1 MTVAIAASFNIFGPP
16 TREGITVG
24 YISTDRGMVEGVT
37 ICDAN
42 AYAKK
47 DPGTVFIYKARGTK
61 TTRFLNINE
70 VNALQPTDPAI
81 PNPCEDGI
89 VYEDECGPAVAR
101 FMGGGGVGVAGNT
114 IIGRDGAVLAVDLVQ
129 GGYGYQ
135 YPPIVDVKD
144 NCGLGAG
151 ALVRAVVGEETET
164 EIIYSD
170 EEDFEEYQICDPELG
185 GFGEQYSPDGKS
197 LGPWKPTA
205 YTNQGANAFNRV
217 IDRYIKDVQVSGK
230 NWWTTHMNP
239 PLRIASTGASTKA
252 FYKVTSPAWG
262 DFLNKYAI
270 SPKPP
275 SNAKPSDFAGQ
286 WFTFEWD
293 QEFPYDGEY
302 KFRAQCDN
310 KARLYID
317 NKPLSSFAIGFGG
330 ASGHVLS
337 NPSSVK
343 ETIKSGFHK
352 IRLDLYNEP
361 IMEKVAQQ
369 QPPPASSSEVEFKI
383 TTGSM
388 FANGIE
394 IEGLNLNIAKPFTEV
409 GAPASAQINETFKR
423 DVEFGKKYK
432 VIFTSNSVGG
442 SGNMPID
449 YRNLNAANNPIR
461 VTGGGKRIELKD
473 GDGNDTNFS
482 LDIDSGNA
490 KFSADGKS
498 IEGQG
503 ETTITASW
511 NDRSTAGRAVDSIK
525 IADKVWTRSGTSGN
539 KTQTITLSGQKVEGA
554 AIKLRTKGLNVIQME
569 DYTDTSWDDLVC
581 TASSGQFTD
590 IKGNIAYFIVPH
602 PPTKKVTPQAKSTD
616 TKGEQTKNVFNTVD
630 YIDKANRQLW
640 RTNVYDRGGFLN
652 DYGVCPFDT
661 VTNLDDNPY
670 AGTHKIVWPSVN
682 FPIDG
687 NYTIEVEVD
696 DNVELSI
703 GQEVQISKKGF
714 VDNTSVSTGKLK
726 VTRFIKQGVY
736 PITADLEQIGGG
748 AFGFKSVDQGPSNA
762 SVTFNVTSDSDYAN
776 KITIPGL
783 ISIGK
788 QKKGSQLNQSVSKE
802 VEVDK
807 DYDVILNSQ
816 QSNNLRIRIK
826 DDGKRLEVE
835 DQSRGTDFDDLICT
849 ITEGEFHSPQ
859 ADRCKFRVSKGTKGL
874 NPMALAIN
882 IQTTFSE
889 KEIQSQRS
897 WNENPMGVALTIDAP
912 NPPVPQQPIPQQEG
926 RCPNN
931 PFWTTRF
938 PGAEKSWHPVR
949 FDSWGDFLNKYG
961 MSPIPPFD
969 EQSTSGGGIKF
980 YNSWKKDVPYSG
992 FFKIKMEAD
1001 DIAEFWVDD
1010 NKVLDLSRRRN
1021 KTYGEKLFYIEKGLR
1036 EFKVYVENFKFEQS
1050 KLVNAKVFNTL
1061 DWVGGK
1067 AAKTES
1073 KNIKFKITSA
1083 SMFANSIRIDELG
1096 IFERKEFT
1104 PPEVGAK
1111 GQINTTLEREVEV
1124 NKVYEVELFSNREGS
1139 NREWDIK
1146 YDNLHPANST
1156 IRVTRNNKRIE
1167 LMDGDGTDTNFSLDI
1182 DSGNVKFTN
1191 DGRRLIVQGKD
1202 AKLTASWSDNPGS
1215 AGVAVDSITIKAKTF
1230 RRSGRS
1236 GSQTENFTFGDN
1248 PNIQLRTVGESILQL
1263 EDHTDTSWDDLICS
1277 ASEGRFFELQD
1288 NKAKFVISGGTQVAG
1303 GIASGETRKGVTYT
1317 GPHLFHYVGS
1327 RWGKIINREG
1337 VSPIGTPAQSL
1348 TDPNSNII
1356 GNKIMNWK
1364 GVNFPYTGEYL
1375 VTFLADDVGQLY
1387 INDKKVLDSK
1397 SQTTDE
1403 YTNDSITLEKGIY
1416 DVRVE
1421 VENKPEGGDKFVNNP
1436 TGFILKINANVVIGT
1451 GTFKSWME
1459 NPIAVSAVL
1468 IPPPCP
1474 RKVEGKGVITE
1485 VIVDDPGN
1493 GFPVPKGTGYP
1504 TLLKLERINIK
1515 DPGINYDPGD
1525 QVVITGG
1532 GGDDGNGDTG
1542 AKGSLCQGVG
1552 PFGKIEHICIDDG
1565 GDGFTS
1571 YPDIS
1576 IISETGVNFEGTP
1589 VFSVV
1594 RDPVDPAIDPDKLL
1608 QVTDLVGLKQTGYY
1622 RGRPYY
1628 GSVFYQ
1634 DGVKYAG
1641 WYETAGE
1648 LVPIYNTLQESIDAE
1663 VTTPAS
1669 AILRQGSDSSSN
1681 DKRLN
1686 LPGTPENLT

>member
-1 MTVAIAASFNIFGPP
+1 MASFNIFGPA
-16 TREGITVG
+16 TKEGIRVG
-24 YISTDRGMVEGVT
+24 YISTERGMVHGVT
-37 ICDAN
+37 ICEAN

-47 DPGTVFIYKARGTK
+47 DPGTVFVYK
-61 TTRFLNINE
+61 TRDALKFLNINE
-70 VNALQPTDPAI
+70 VNKLQPTDTDI
-81 PNPCEDGI
+81 PDACEDGLKL
-89 VYEDECGPAVAR
+89 EAPCGPAKVL
-101 FMGGGGVGVAGNT
+101 FMGGGGVGVSGNP
-114 IIGRDGAVLAVDLVQ
+114 IIGQDGAVLAVDLVQ
-129 GGYGYQ
+129 GGFGYQ
-135 YPPIVDVKD
+135 YAPIVDVKD
-144 NCGLGAG
+144 NCQLGAG
-151 ALVRAVVGEETET
+151 AKVRAVIGEEIET

-170 EEDFEEYQICDPELG
+170 KEDFEEYEICESEDDW
-185 GFGEQYSPDGKS
+185 GEQYTPDGKS
-197 LGPWKPTA
+197 LGIWNPKA
-205 YTNQGANAFNRV
+205 YTGEGDDYFNKV
-217 IDRYIKDVQVSGK
+217 IDRYIKDVQTSGK
-230 NWWTTHMNP
+230 NWWTTRMNP
-239 PLRIASTGASTKA
+239 PLKVASDGSTTKA
-252 FYKVTSPAWG
+252 VYNIGPLPFWH
-262 DFLNKYAI
+262 DFLNTYGI

-275 SNAKPSDFAGQ
+275 SNAKPSDFAGK

-310 KARLYID
+310 KARLYVD

-343 ETIKSGFHK
+343 ETIKAGSHK

-383 TTGSM
+383 STASAFG
-388 FANGIE
+388 NGIE
-394 IEGLNLNIAKPFTEV
+394 IEGLNLNVAKENTVTVE
-409 GAPASAQINETFKR
+409 GGGTQINETFKR
-423 DVEFGKKYK
+423 TVEFGKKYK
-432 VIFTSNSVGG
+432 VIFTSDGVGG
-442 SGNMPID
+442 TGNIPVE

-503 ETTITASW
+503 ETTITCSW

-525 IADKVWTRSGTSGN
+525 IANKIWTRSGTRGS
-539 KTQTITLSGQKVEGA
+539 KTQTISLSGQKVEGA
-554 AIKLRTKGLNVIQME
+554 AIKLRTKNPNVIQME

-590 IKGNIAYFIVPH
+590 IKGNIAFFSVPH
-602 PPTKKVTPQAKSTD
+602 PPTKKITPKAKSTD

-661 VTNLDDNPY
+661 VTNLNDNPY

-703 GQEVQISKKGF
+703 GEEVQISKKGF

-726 VTRFIKQGVY
+726 VTRFIKQGVH

-762 SVTFNVTSDSDYAN
+762 SVNFNVTTSSLFAD

-783 ISIGK
+783 FSAGK
-788 QKKGSQLNQSVSKE
+788 GYGEELSGSQSITKE
-802 VEVDK
+802 VKVEK
-807 DYDVILNSQ
+807 DYDVIFNSK
-816 QSNNLRIRIK
+816 QSNSIKIRIK
-826 DDGKRLEVE
+826 DNGKRVE
-835 DQSRGTDFDDLICT
+835 MEDLPDQSAGSAGTRFFDDLICT
-849 ITEGEFHSPQ
+849 VSEGEFHSPQ

-889 KEIQSQRS
+889 KEIQSQLS

-1010 NKVLDLSRRRN
+1010 NKILDLSRRRN
-1021 KTYGEKLFYIEKGLR
+1021 KTYGEKLFYIEEGLR
-1036 EFKVYVENFKFEQS
+1036 EFKVYVENYKFEQS

-1061 DWVGGK
+1061 DWIGGK

-1083 SMFANSIRIDELG
+1083 SMFANSIRINELG

-1111 GQINTTLEREVEV
+1111 GQINTTLERDVEV
-1124 NKVYEVELFSNREGS
+1124 NKVYEVEIFSNREGA

-1167 LMDGDGTDTNFSLDI
+1167 LMDGHGTDTNFSLDI

-1191 DGRRLIVQGKD
+1191 DGYRLIVQGKD
-1202 AKLTASWSDNPGS
+1202 ATITAAWSDNPNT
-1215 AGVAVDSITIKAKTF
+1215 AGVAVDAVTIKGKTF

-1337 VSPIGTPAQSL
+1337 VSPIATPAQSL

-1397 SQTTDE
+1397 SQTADE

-1421 VENKPEGGDKFVNNP
+1421 VENKPDGGDKFVNNP

-1459 NPIAVSAVL
+1459 NPIAVSATL

-1504 TLLKLERINIK
+1504 VLLELDRIEIS

-1525 QVVITGG
+1525 QVVITP
-1532 GGDDGNGDTG
+1532 DNG
-1542 AKGSLCQGVG
+1542 ARASLCQGVG
-1552 PFGKIEHICIDDG
+1552 PFGKIEHICIDDPG
-1565 GDGFTS
+1565 NGFTEL
-1571 YPDIS
+1571 PDIS
-1576 IISETGVNFEGTP
+1576 ITSGTGINFRGTP
-1589 VFSVV
+1589 VFTPV
-1594 RDPVDPAIDPDKLL
+1594 RDPIVPDPDKLL

-1663 VTTPAS
+1663 VTTPPS